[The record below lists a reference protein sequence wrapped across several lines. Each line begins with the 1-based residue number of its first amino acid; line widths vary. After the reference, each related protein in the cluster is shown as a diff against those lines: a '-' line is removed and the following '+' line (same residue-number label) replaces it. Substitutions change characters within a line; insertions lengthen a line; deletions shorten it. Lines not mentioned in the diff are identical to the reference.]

1 MQPPFHRSYAEAR
14 TAFLDAAAAAQAQ
27 ASSDDHPLRGRDGE
41 VLAVDVAVLGDP
53 AARKRLLLSSGC
65 HGVEGYCGSG
75 VQIAALQ
82 DAALRDACRTA
93 GVTLVFAHALNPYG
107 FSHLR
112 RVTHENVDLNRNF
125 QDFGRPLPV
134 NEAYAQLHALLLPA
148 DWPPDAANQRAIG
161 EVLAT
166 RGVKFLQAAVS
177 GGQYAFGDGLFFGGN
192 APTWSN
198 LAFRRLLR
206 QHLAGAAQ
214 MGWIDLHTGLGP
226 TGHGERI
233 FMSGGGDYDRASRWW
248 GSGGRTP
255 LTRAED
261 GSSTS
266 AVLAGTIVGAC
277 RDECPRTQVTGIFLE
292 FGTLP
297 PLEMLQALRAEQ
309 WLTLHPEASADTH
322 RSIMQQLLAALF
334 VDTPQWR
341 ASILEQGQ
349 EVIGQAVAGLGSE
362 EAWCDAGATS
372 SPGAIGSVCRAADAV
387 PNRPPNGLPS
397 GLASTTV

>member
-1 MQPPFHRSYAEAR
+1 MEPPFHPSYAEAR
-14 TAFLDAAAAAQAQ
+14 AAFLDTAAAAQAQ
-27 ASSDDHPLRGRDGE
+27 ISSDEHPLRGRDGE

-53 AARKRLLLSSGC
+53 AARKRLLVSSGC

-82 DAALRDACRTA
+82 DAALRAACRTA

-134 NEAYAQLHALLLPA
+134 NDAYAELHAMLLPS

-161 EVLAT
+161 DVLAT
-166 RGVKFLQAAVS
+166 RGARFVQAAVS

-198 LAFRRLLR
+198 LAFRRLLHE
-206 QHLAGAAQ
+206 HLAGATQ

-226 TGHGERI
+226 AGHGERI
-233 FMSGGGDYDRASRWW
+233 FMSGGGDFDRASRWW
-248 GSGGRTP
+248 GSDGRTP
-255 LTRAED
+255 LTRADD

-266 AVLAGTIVGAC
+266 AVLAGTIDGAC

-292 FGTLP
+292 FGTVP
-297 PLEMLQALRAEQ
+297 PLAMLQALRAEQ
-309 WLTLHPEASADTH
+309 WLTLHPEASAETH
-322 RSIMQQLLAALF
+322 RSIKQQLLDALF
-334 VDTPQWR
+334 VDTPPWC
-341 ASILEQGQ
+341 ASILAQSHEA
-349 EVIGQAVAGLGSE
+349 IAQAVVGLGL
-362 EAWCDAGATS
+362 
-372 SPGAIGSVCRAADAV
+372 
-387 PNRPPNGLPS
+387 N
-397 GLASTTV
+397 STPA

>member
-1 MQPPFHRSYAEAR
+1 MQAPFHPSYAGAR
-14 TAFLDAAAAAQAQ
+14 AAFLDAAAAAQARI
-27 ASSDDHPLRGRDGE
+27 SSDEHPLRGRDGE

-53 AARKRLLLSSGC
+53 AARKRLLVSSGC

-82 DAALRDACRTA
+82 DAALHAACRRT
-93 GVTLVFAHALNPYG
+93 GVTLVLAHALNPYG

-134 NEAYAQLHALLLPA
+134 NEAYAELHALLLPA
-148 DWPPDAANQRAIG
+148 DWPPDAVNQRAIG

-177 GGQYAFGDGLFFGGN
+177 GGQYAFGDGLFYGGN

-206 QHLAGAAQ
+206 EHLAGATQ

-233 FMSGGGDYDRASRWW
+233 FVSGGGDHDRASRWW
-248 GSGGRTP
+248 GSDGRTP
-255 LTRAED
+255 LTSAED

-266 AVLAGTIVGAC
+266 AVLTGTIAGAC
-277 RDECPRTQVTGIFLE
+277 RDECPRTQVTSIFLE
-292 FGTLP
+292 FGTRP

-309 WLTLHPEASADTH
+309 WLTLHAEASAETH
-322 RSIMQQLLAALF
+322 RSIKQQFLDALF

-341 ASILEQGQ
+341 ASILEQGR
-349 EVIGQAVAGLGSE
+349 EAIGQAVAGLGSKE
-362 EAWCDAGATS
+362 T
-372 SPGAIGSVCRAADAV
+372 
-387 PNRPPNGLPS
+387 
-397 GLASTTV
+397 